1 MNTLNE
7 YDVTLQYARSSRQSA
22 YTETVTAVT
31 QAEAKLKATNSAR
44 NQGWKGSPVS
54 AVAIIVRRVA
64 A

>member
-1 MNTLNE
+1 MTAINE

-22 YTETVTAVT
+22 YTETVNAVT

-54 AVAIIVRRVA
+54 AVTNIVRRVA